1 MELRHLRYFVAV
13 AEEGSVRLAA
23 ERRLHTAQ
31 PSLSRQI
38 RELEQELGVDLM
50 VRSSRGVT
58 LTSAGHAFLDHA
70 RSLLSQAE
78 MAIEAARRV
87 GRAEKGSLTLG
98 FLTGYEMELLGP
110 VLRILQSK
118 LPAINV
124 TIQSQSS
131 PELADGLESGRID
144 VAFSRP
150 DPARTSL
157 EFRLLKRDPL
167 FVVLPLNHPLARKRA
182 IHPRALEGQ
191 TFVTVGRASAPALRR
206 VIDAYLAP
214 ERLSFTAV
222 HEAGNLSMAI
232 SLILSTAGVGLLP
245 MFTRNLFPS
254 SVVGRPLA
262 GTPPS
267 VDLVMGV
274 RRGSQVPIVDYL
286 LSRVEELASRL
297 SDDRDG

>member
-58 LTSAGHAFLDHA
+58 LTSAGRAFLDHA

-78 MAIEAARRV
+78 MAVEAARRV
-87 GRAEKGSLTLG
+87 GRAEKASLTLG
-98 FLTGYEMELLGP
+98 FLTGYEMELLTP
-110 VLRILQSK
+110 VLRILQSQ

-167 FVVLPLNHPLARKRA
+167 FVVLPLSHPLARKRA
-182 IHPRALEGQ
+182 IHPRTLGGQ
-191 TFVTVGRASAPALRR
+191 TFVTVGSASAPALRR

-214 ERLSFTAV
+214 ERLSFAAV

-232 SLILSTAGVGLLP
+232 SLILSTEGVGLLP

-274 RRGSQVPIVDYL
+274 RRGSRVPIVDYL
-286 LSRVEELASRL
+286 LSRAEELASRL

>member
-58 LTSAGHAFLDHA
+58 LTNAGRAFLDHA

-87 GRAEKGSLTLG
+87 GRAEKTSLTLG
-98 FLTGYEMELLGP
+98 FLTGYEIELLTP
-110 VLRILQSK
+110 VLRILQGE
-118 LPAINV
+118 LPSINV
-124 TIQSQSS
+124 TIESQSS
-131 PELADGLESGRID
+131 PELADGLQSGRID
-144 VAFSRP
+144 VAFLRP
-150 DPARTSL
+150 DSARTSL

-167 FVVLPLNHPLARKRA
+167 WVVLPLNHSLARKRA
-182 IHPRALEGQ
+182 IHPRALAGQ
-191 TFVTVGRASAPALRR
+191 TFVTVGSASAPALRR
-206 VIDAYLAP
+206 VIDTWLAP
-214 ERLSFTAV
+214 KSLSFAAV
-222 HEAGNLSMAI
+222 HEAENLAMAI
-232 SLILSTAGVGLLP
+232 SLVLSTGGVALLP
-245 MFTRNLFPS
+245 MFTRNLFPA
-254 SVVGRPLA
+254 SVVGRALS

-267 VDLVMGV
+267 VDLVMGF
-274 RRGSQVPIVDYL
+274 RRGERVPIVDYL

-297 SDDRDG
+297 SDDGYR

>member
-58 LTSAGHAFLDHA
+58 LNNAGRAFLDHA

-87 GRAEKGSLTLG
+87 GRAEKTSVTLG
-98 FLTGYEMELLGP
+98 FLTGYEIELLTP
-110 VLRILQSK
+110 VLRILQSE
-118 LPAINV
+118 LPFINV

-131 PELADGLESGRID
+131 PELADALQSGKID
-144 VAFSRP
+144 VAFLRP
-150 DPARTSL
+150 EPDRPGL

-167 FVVLPLNHPLARKRA
+167 CVVLPLSHPLARKRE
-182 IHPRALEGQ
+182 IHPRALAGQ
-191 TFVTVGRASAPALRR
+191 IFVSVGIASAPTLRR
-206 VIDAYLAP
+206 VIDAWLVP
-214 ERLSFTAV
+214 KSLSFAAV
-222 HEAGNLSMAI
+222 HKAENLSMAI
-232 SLILSTAGVGLLP
+232 SLIL
-245 MFTRNLFPS
+245 
-254 SVVGRPLA
+254 
-262 GTPPS
+262 
-267 VDLVMGV
+267 
-274 RRGSQVPIVDYL
+274 
-286 LSRVEELASRL
+286 
-297 SDDRDG
+297 